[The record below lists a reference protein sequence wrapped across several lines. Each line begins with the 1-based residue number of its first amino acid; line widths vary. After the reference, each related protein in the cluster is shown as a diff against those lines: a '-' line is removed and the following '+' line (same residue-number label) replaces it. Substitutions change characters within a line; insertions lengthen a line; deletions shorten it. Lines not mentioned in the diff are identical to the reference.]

1 MNSIEILENLTVLKE
16 AYKRAAK
23 SGGVTTYTL
32 NSGQGTT
39 NVKQASLKELRE
51 EIQYYEGLYNEAK
64 AAEDGS
70 CFTLVRGL
78 GLWV

>member
-1 MNSIEILENLTVLKE
+1 MNSIEILENLKVLKE
-16 AYKRAAK
+16 AYKRAAE

-51 EIQYYEGLYNEAK
+51 EIQHYENLYNEAK
-64 AAEDGS
+64 AVEDGS